1 MTFRRLARR
10 CGTTRLTRPP
20 TLIWR
25 GWQGFSKPL
34 KNTHRNVKK
43 QFHLLSLE
51 KQAQQLFDE
60 AAEGRLKEE
69 QNVETRLHKDEFRLG
84 KCCEGLIDV
93 IVDHVSGAEDVD
105 LTLYCLGD
113 EHEDV
118 ELEMHLSRI

>member
-51 KQAQQLFDE
+51 KEAQQLFDD
-60 AAEGRLKEE
+60 AAERRLKEE
-69 QNVETRLHKDEFRLG
+69 QTVETRLHEDAFPLR
-84 KCCEGLIDV
+84 KCREALFAVVVAHAAGADAAKWQLFLRDV
-93 IVDHVSGAEDVD
+93 QHGVVHCHVP
-105 LTLYCLGD
+105 
-113 EHEDV
+113 
-118 ELEMHLSRI
+118 